1 MPVRQDDFN
10 LRVDGVIPV
19 WKNLTETQ
27 SSRILERAM
36 DQAAYRSQLLAQNIA
51 NVNTP
56 NYKRV
61 DLDFAKI
68 MQQASQGPD
77 LEMKATHHQHF
88 RGIGGM
94 PIVPPTI
101 KDNSTTMR
109 VDGNNVDV
117 EFEMAK
123 VAENSMFY
131 QALASSWKRGMSR
144 LRMVIEG
151 RA

>member
-1 MPVRQDDFN
+1 M
-10 LRVDGVIPV
+10 
-19 WKNLTETQ
+19 WKNLVETK
-27 SSRILERAM
+27 SSLILERAM
-36 DQAAYRSQLLAQNIA
+36 DQSAYRSQLLSQNIA

-56 NYKRV
+56 NYKRL

-68 MQQASQGPD
+68 LQQTAEGPD
-77 LEMKATHHQHF
+77 LAMEATHQRHF
-88 RGIGGM
+88 RGTTNMM
-94 PIVPPTI
+94 PAIPPTI

-123 VAENSMFY
+123 IAENSMFY

-144 LRMVIEG
+144 LRIAIEG

>member
-1 MPVRQDDFN
+1 
-10 LRVDGVIPV
+10 V
-19 WKNLTETQ
+19 WKNFVETQ
-27 SSRILERAM
+27 SSRILERAL

-68 MQQASQGPD
+68 LQQASQGPD
-77 LEMKATHHQHF
+77 LEMKATHQRHL
-88 RGIGGM
+88 RGSGGG
-94 PIVPPTI
+94 PTIPPTI
-101 KDNSTTMR
+101 RENSTTMR

-117 EFEMAK
+117 EYEMAK
-123 VAENSMFY
+123 IAENSMFY
-131 QALASSWKRGMSR
+131 QALASSWRRGMSR

-151 RA
+151 RG